1 MDDQTEAEKIKAAP
15 RQTRGTREYARVVA
29 VNMVRVSRQSP
40 TFAAKMLG
48 VDRGTVSDWLDA
60 YARNGL
66 DCLAD
71 DARPGRPPL
80 VPRAEMERIVDGA
93 KRLTAYEFVELVEK
107 KTGVKYS
114 EPHGRRLLRSLGFAV
129 KKTPR
134 ISDRGP
140 SRGELEIWQKD
151 IEKEVETL
159 ENDGFTLVMADESH
173 QNSNIFGSGA
183 ACVRGGA
190 EPVPTPPGSQRQT
203 VYGGITLDGQTCYMA
218 ADRANDRSFIRYL
231 NKLKKQFGK
240 TAMIVDNAAYHS
252 SGRIRRYLEKND
264 DFVKLIFLPSYSP
277 FLNPAEWL
285 WRSGKA
291 EIRRIFRRPA
301 RSHSR
306 RKVMPVHGSLEITF
320 DPRNILSRDLCKILP
335 T

>member
-1 MDDQTEAEKIKAAP
+1 
-15 RQTRGTREYARVVA
+15 
-29 VNMVRVSRQSP
+29 MVRVDRQSP

-48 VDRGTVSDWLDA
+48 VDRGTVSDRLDA

-66 DCLAD
+66 DGLAD
-71 DARPGRPPL
+71 DARPGRPPF
-80 VPRAEMERIVDGA
+80 VPRAELEKIVGGA
-93 KRLTAYEFVELVEK
+93 KRFTAYEFIELVEK

-134 ISDRGP
+134 ISDRVP
-140 SRGELEIWQKD
+140 AREELETWQKD
-151 IEKEVETL
+151 VEKEVEAL
-159 ENDGFTLVMADESH
+159 EDDGFTLVMTDESH

-183 ACVRGGA
+183 VCVRGDA

-203 VYGGITLDGQTCYMA
+203 VYGGVTLDGQTCYMA
-218 ADRANDRSFIRYL
+218 AGKANDRSFIRYL

-240 TAMIVDNAAYHS
+240 TAMIVDNVAYHN
-252 SGRIRRYLEKND
+252 SGRVRRYLEEND
-264 DFVKLIFLPSYSP
+264 DLVRLIFLPPYSP

-285 WRSGKA
+285 WRNGKA

-301 RSHSR
+301 KSYFR
-306 RKVMPVHGSLEITF
+306 RKVMLVYESLEITL
-320 DPRNILSRDLCKILP
+320 DPSNILFRDLRKILP